1 MERVIV
7 FNLWVIQI
15 GGVIDPRTQNLLGM
29 GEGTQLEGEDVE
41 EHIG

>member
-15 GGVIDPRTQNLLGM
+15 GGVIDLETQNLLDM
-29 GEGTQLEGEDVE
+29 GEGMQLEGEDVE
-41 EHIG
+41 DHIG